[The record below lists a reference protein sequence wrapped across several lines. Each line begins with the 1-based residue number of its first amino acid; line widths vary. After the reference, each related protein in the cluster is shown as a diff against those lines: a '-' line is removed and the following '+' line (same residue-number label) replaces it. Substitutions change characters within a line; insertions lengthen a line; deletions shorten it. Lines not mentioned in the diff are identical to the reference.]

1 MSNRRNTQTQIK
13 NLTVSAMLCALG
25 VLILAL
31 GAVIEVV
38 DMSVAVIASLLCVYA
53 VIEIG
58 GAYPWL
64 IWIVTSIASLL
75 LLPAKTP
82 VVFYALLAGYYPIL
96 KEKIERLPK
105 LLAYVLKWGVAT
117 LASLAIYGVSVLFMP
132 SLLDGLDVWWLL
144 LLFYVALI
152 LVFFLYDIALT
163 SLITFYIRR
172 LQKRMRLRK

>member
-1 MSNRRNTQTQIK
+1 MSKRRNTQAQIR

-38 DMSVAVIASLLCVYA
+38 DLSVAVIASLLCVYA

-64 IWIVTSIASLL
+64 IWIVTSITSLL

-96 KEKIERLPK
+96 KEKIERLSLVP
-105 LLAYVLKWGVAT
+105 AYLLKWAVA
-117 LASLAIYGVSVLFMP
+117 SVSCVAIWAVSVLFMP
-132 SLLDGLDVWWLL
+132 ALLEGFDVWWLL
-144 LLFYVALI
+144 LLLYAAMI
-152 LVFFLYDIALT
+152 AVFFLYDYCL
-163 SLITFYIRR
+163 SGLITFYFRR
-172 LQKRMRLRK
+172 LQKRMHLRK